1 MPLLCLQYHL
11 VEANNMHRPVSCEHM
26 EGAVVWEISPG
37 SLFFHLVFDVY
48 SAILGEQGYEY

>member
-1 MPLLCLQYHL
+1 
-11 VEANNMHRPVSCEHM
+11 MHRPVSCEHM

>member
-1 MPLLCLQYHL
+1 
-11 VEANNMHRPVSCEHM
+11 M

-48 SAILGEQGYEY
+48 SAILGEQGYEYWELSWERKRFYKNKI